1 MNEKEEGKKDTQN
14 DGSSD
19 FFVFSSFEYLE
30 YEETDGHVRFF
41 IFPNGNSSKITK
53 HENHISSDFF
63 GRFIPFSL
71 DLSV

>member
-1 MNEKEEGKKDTQN
+1 MKRKEQHKERMNEKEEGKKDTQN

-41 IFPNGNSSKITK
+41 IFPNW
-53 HENHISSDFF
+53 
-63 GRFIPFSL
+63 
-71 DLSV
+71 